1 MLRLNT
7 ATRTALAQAIIT
19 QAGANA
25 VGELW
30 DGAVPA
36 GLGTPA
42 GVRLASVTFGSV
54 LGVAAAGVLDFDE
67 TVTQNNA
74 THVNGTP
81 TFFRIK
87 TSGGTVVLDID
98 LNGTAPT
105 LTFTGTVATNQNV
118 TLTSLTFIASHA

>member
-7 ATRTALAQAIIT
+7 SIRTALCQAVIT
-19 QAGANA
+19 AAGANA
-25 VGELW
+25 IGELW
-30 DGAVPA
+30 NGAVPA
-36 GLGTPA
+36 SLGAPA
-42 GVRLASVTFGSV
+42 GALLATVTFGSV
-54 LGVAAAGVLDFDE
+54 LGVASAGVLDFDE

-118 TLTSLTFIASHA
+118 TLTSLTFTAPHV